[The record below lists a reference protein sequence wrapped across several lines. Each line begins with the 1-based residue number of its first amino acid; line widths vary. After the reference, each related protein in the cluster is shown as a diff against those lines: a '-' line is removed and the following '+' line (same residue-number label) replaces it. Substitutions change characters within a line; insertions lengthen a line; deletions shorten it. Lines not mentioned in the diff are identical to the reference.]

1 MARRWGEYPEST
13 AKIENWGAT
22 FERLIPRPSALSS
35 GKATLRIMLGVDR
48 THVPVGAP
56 AFCRLDLY
64 PVQLTLT
71 SGDARSKGGPGDIPD
86 DPEVLYARVV
96 RYCRE
101 ASDAFR
107 RLKGVKPATSAHW
120 AKQFL
125 LGINLE
131 KKVPEDAFPSA
142 PIAKLPPFFA
152 KFSSAAPV
160 EESDLRLAIETDL
173 TLIGE

>member
-1 MARRWGEYPEST
+1 MVRRWGEYPEST
-13 AKIENWGAT
+13 AKIENWGAI

-35 GKATLRIMLGVDR
+35 GNATLRIVLGIGSA
-48 THVPVGAP
+48 TA
-56 AFCRLDLY
+56 CRFDLH
-64 PVQLTLT
+64 PVQLVLT
-71 SGDARSKGGPGDIPD
+71 SGDVRARGGSGDIPD

-101 ASDAFR
+101 ESDAFR

-152 KFSSAAPV
+152 KFSSVAPV
-160 EESDLRLAIETDL
+160 GENDLRLAIETDL